1 MIGAADAFI
10 ERIRII
16 LQFFSLLEEKD
27 KMERKVNIMG
37 GGDKKDD

>member
-1 MIGAADAFI
+1 MNLEIFFL
-10 ERIRII
+10 I
-16 LQFFSLLEEKD
+16 LKLFSLLEEKD

>member
-1 MIGAADAFI
+1 MIGVANAFI
-10 ERIRII
+10 ERIYINFK
-16 LQFFSLLEEKD
+16 FFSLLEEKD